1 MLIADLAYLT
11 VSFTSHF
18 FANLPPW
25 GYLSLWIRRPRP
37 GRGGTEEPLNHHE
50 SHHEKAD
57 IRTT

>member
-25 GYLSLWIRRPRP
+25 GYLSLCPGYFRPEN
-37 GRGGTEEPLNHHE
+37 TITQEEL
-50 SHHEKAD
+50 
-57 IRTT
+57 